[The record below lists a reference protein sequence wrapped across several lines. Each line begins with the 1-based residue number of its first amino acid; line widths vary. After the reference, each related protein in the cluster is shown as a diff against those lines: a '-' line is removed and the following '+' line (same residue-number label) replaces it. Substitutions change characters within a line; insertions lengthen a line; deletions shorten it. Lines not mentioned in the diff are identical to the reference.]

1 MPRKNMG
8 LDYELT
14 RYHRIGSPSDRL
26 RVESDRPLECALCH
40 PGEGA
45 GALVDAME
53 RWWGKRYDR
62 GALTRL
68 YGDLRTP
75 VLEAT
80 VKRGLPHEQATA
92 LAVLGEQRHA
102 RVAEALIAGQ
112 LAHEYPLVRYFA
124 RRALERLGG
133 KPIAAGRGAAPAR
146 AAGGGAR
153 RWPRA
158 SPAPASADGQR
169 PARRPTTTR
178 S

>member
-1 MPRKNMG
+1 MPRKNLG
-8 LDYELT
+8 LTYELT

-45 GALVDAME
+45 GALVDTIE

-75 VLEAT
+75 VLQAT

-92 LAVLGEQRHA
+92 LAVLGEQR
-102 RVAEALIAGQ
+102 VAAAEPLIAGQ
-112 LAHEYPLVRYFA
+112 LVHDYPLVRYFA

-133 KPIAAGRGAAPAR
+133 APIALDVEQPLPALR
-146 AAGGGAR
+146 AAVVA

-158 SPAPASADGQR
+158 ALAPA
-169 PARRPTTTR
+169 RPTGAPPANAHGED
-178 S
+178 